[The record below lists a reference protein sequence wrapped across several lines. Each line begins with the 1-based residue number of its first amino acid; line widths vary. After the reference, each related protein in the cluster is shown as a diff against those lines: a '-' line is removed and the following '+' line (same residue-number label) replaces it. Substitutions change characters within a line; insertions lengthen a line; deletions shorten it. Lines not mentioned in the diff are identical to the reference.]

1 MLPAASIR
9 PPVMHPATG
18 GFSINVICVYYMAAG
33 KYPLWVCA
41 GAAVVVVAF
50 IGVLVFIIVRL
61 A

>member
-9 PPVMHPATG
+9 PPATG
-18 GFSINVICVYYMAAG
+18 GFSIYVICFYIMTAS
-33 KYPLWVCA
+33 KYPLWFYV

-50 IGVLVFIIVRL
+50 IGVLIYIVVYM